1 MKRRKG
7 PDLGHQRTRTTC
19 GFTCVMFLEPALCIC
34 GKLVKWPPTHLLVD
48 RAGRLISYLFSS
60 EQCPYNPL
68 LLEPEPSQLALL
80 EGAAEISKGG
90 GIALLTHVFQP

>member
-1 MKRRKG
+1 MDG
-7 PDLGHQRTRTTC
+7 
-19 GFTCVMFLEPALCIC
+19 
-34 GKLVKWPPTHLLVD
+34 
-48 RAGRLISYLFSS
+48 AGRLISYLFSS